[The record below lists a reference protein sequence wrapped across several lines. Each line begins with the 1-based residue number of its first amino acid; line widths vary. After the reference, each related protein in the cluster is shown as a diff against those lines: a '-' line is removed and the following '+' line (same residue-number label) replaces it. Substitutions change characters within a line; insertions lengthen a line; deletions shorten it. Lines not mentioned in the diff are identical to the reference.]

1 MLSVDGAFRKILG
14 WEPSEIVGRRIG
26 ELVHRDDL
34 QQGLSSWAKLLKTPG
49 ATGEGLRLRYQHRD
63 GRWVWLDVVN
73 RNRLPEDIESEMVDV
88 TAEVAALDELRIR
101 DQLLA
106 QLTDSV
112 PVGLFHVDT
121 EGRLLYVN
129 PQLAEMTSVA
139 GAKTLGEQLTGLA
152 DTDRPRLRAAVQG
165 ATAGAETGAELGVT
179 TPAGE
184 RRRWSVGLWPVRE
197 PNGTIGGITGC
208 VQDVTDSPQAPRGK
222 DTTDPLTGCIT
233 REAALTAL
241 EGLIARHGLTPL
253 TGAGRRGGGGRGT
266 AVLVI
271 DIDGFQAIN
280 ERFGRQAGDEMLTLV
295 ALRIIDSVRTS
306 DIIGRVGA
314 DEFAVLCSGVPGPTT
329 ALTIGRS
336 TLEQVCQPMEL
347 KGVGSIPLRA
357 SMGVSW
363 TNRTEMPA
371 AQLLRQADEAKTA
384 SKLAAS
390 TEPVLAQSGAR

>member
-1 MLSVDGAFRKILG
+1 MTAAGERSPLAVPVPPAPPAAPAVPPVPPSSAATPPPAPPPAPAAPPPTSSAAPATPTEGAAPTRPAGTRCTHLRTDGRGVVLSVDGAFRKILG

-63 GRWVWLDVVN
+63 GRWVWLDVVH

-152 DTDRPRLRAAVQG
+152 D
-165 ATAGAETGAELGVT
+165 
-179 TPAGE
+179 
-184 RRRWSVGLWPVRE
+184 
-197 PNGTIGGITGC
+197 
-208 VQDVTDSPQAPRGK
+208 
-222 DTTDPLTGCIT
+222 
-233 REAALTAL
+233 
-241 EGLIARHGLTPL
+241 
-253 TGAGRRGGGGRGT
+253 
-266 AVLVI
+266 
-271 DIDGFQAIN
+271 
-280 ERFGRQAGDEMLTLV
+280 
-295 ALRIIDSVRTS
+295 
-306 DIIGRVGA
+306 
-314 DEFAVLCSGVPGPTT
+314 
-329 ALTIGRS
+329 
-336 TLEQVCQPMEL
+336 
-347 KGVGSIPLRA
+347 
-357 SMGVSW
+357 
-363 TNRTEMPA
+363 
-371 AQLLRQADEAKTA
+371 
-384 SKLAAS
+384 
-390 TEPVLAQSGAR
+390 